1 MEPLEITILKYGTIA
16 AYEQRMGEP
25 LARINPDMMDITGL
39 LRQQVEPEG
48 RRGW

>member
-1 MEPLEITILKYGTIA
+1 MEPLEITVLKHGTIA

-25 LARINPDMMDITGL
+25 VPRINPDMMDVTGL